1 MKRSISMLLSMLILF
16 STLITPLSAI
26 SASAEGGRTT
36 STPLV
41 SEPAVEYASEGL
53 DFTLNDDGRSY
64 SVTGIGD
71 CTDTDLIIP
80 STYNGFPVTGIGRD
94 AFWYCTVLTSVIIP
108 DSVTSI
114 EGFAFSNCSALTS
127 VTIPDSVTSI
137 GRNAFAASGLTS
149 VTIPDSVTSLG
160 YSAFSNC
167 ESLTSATLGSGVTII
182 DASLFSECTAL
193 TSVTIPDGVTSIG
206 SYAFYLCSS
215 LESITIPDGVTSIG
229 SAAFQ
234 YCRDL
239 TSVNIPDNV
248 TRMGDYAFAYCTG
261 LTSIAIP
268 DSVTIMENNAFFDC
282 TNLTDIYCEAESQ
295 PSGWYSE
302 WLNYCDAVVHW
313 GVDFVDSDTEPVAT
327 DAPETESSD
336 TTEETTDE
344 TTVPETESTESSSPI
359 RDFEEVEMPT
369 DEEKLWS
376 TSFNY
381 YLGVNQL
388 TNPVGSWSWA
398 NTFEGKDGCWGVHN
412 DAVFLD
418 GDLKTIFWK
427 IEDNDYLN
435 NGVTAVK
442 EIVFADRYN
451 QVEYLQKPELIF
463 ILFAIVLSVLLL
475 IKSKKL
481 ISLFI

>member
-1 MKRSISMLLSMLILF
+1 V
-16 STLITPLSAI
+16 A
-26 SASAEGGRTT
+26 
-36 STPLV
+36 
-41 SEPAVEYASEGL
+41 
-53 DFTLNDDGRSY
+53 
-64 SVTGIGD
+64 
-71 CTDTDLIIP
+71 
-80 STYNGFPVTGIGRD
+80 
-94 AFWYCTVLTSVIIP
+94 
-108 DSVTSI
+108 
-114 EGFAFSNCSALTS
+114 
-127 VTIPDSVTSI
+127 
-137 GRNAFAASGLTS
+137 
-149 VTIPDSVTSLG
+149 
-160 YSAFSNC
+160 
-167 ESLTSATLGSGVTII
+167 
-182 DASLFSECTAL
+182 
-193 TSVTIPDGVTSIG
+193 SIG

-239 TSVNIPDNV
+239 TSVTIPDNV

-398 NTFEGKDGCWGVHN
+398 NTFEGKDGCWGLHN

-418 GDLKTIFWK
+418 GRAFAHRCGASGNEKSFVVVSRYKVNRAGSNARLEVNRLHGLICEFVSCRSASGNVK
-427 IEDNDYLN
+427 
-435 NGVTAVK
+435 VTVN
-442 EIVFADRYN
+442 VFCSER
-451 QVEYLQKPELIF
+451 V
-463 ILFAIVLSVLLL
+463 V
-475 IKSKKL
+475 
-481 ISLFI
+481 